1 MSAKDTIRQNK
12 LGIIETLCR
21 SDNHNR
27 ILNKAR
33 ENKLITQ
40 RQCAN
45 LASTS
50 REDVERQAV
59 DFIDQIIMKGEDEC
73 KGFLNLLETDEA
85 SKTDVPP
92 PLTFSQRE
100 ACPPPPPVHSGTDD
114 LYQLNSKPTGL
125 CVIINNGK
133 FMDGSERR
141 GTNKDAESLAEV
153 FNWLGFRV
161 LTCQDQTMDQMERT
175 LKCFVSLSNFD
186 QLQLKL
192 EFKVEEWLDSK
203 FTDLDQYLHHGD
215 AFFCFVLSHG
225 EKGAVCGIDGKP
237 LPIKSIT
244 TMFKNTEE
252 SALKGKPKVFG
263 IQACQGAKIQ
273 QGVVVDEV
281 EADDNDPH
289 SIPELADML
298 IAVATV
304 EDYKA
309 MRCIEKGSWFIQSL
323 CDELKCGCD
332 RGDDISRILHRVNYD
347 VSRKEAA
354 QQPGAKKQMSEF
366 TSRLTKTLI
375 LSPPKK

>member
-100 ACPPPPPVHSGTDD
+100 
-114 LYQLNSKPTGL
+114 LNSKPTGL

-175 LKCFVSLSNFD
+175 LKCFVSL
-186 QLQLKL
+186 K
-192 EFKVEEWLDSK
+192 EWLDSK

-323 CDELKCGCD
+323 CDELKCG
-332 RGDDISRILHRVNYD
+332 DDISRILHRVNYD